1 MKVNHALRRPFT
13 HRSSREIGSP
23 DKSPVARNL
32 HRQRNLITIRQI
44 REIHSR
50 RDSIIDD
57 IGFQCVRSTVD
68 PKHISQ
74 VRPCLRGLTR
84 RQPRSVSSHAGRDH
98 LSTRSKATST
108 AHIADPKS
116 CAYHE
121 NSLSKAGDHDS
132 KNIRYL
138 QKAAQRLDGRTDP
151 SFGIAKPNDG
161 FTTVPRTMPIAKQAI
176 DAQTKGRPAG
186 RTLFG
191 LWARAPDSPSLTA
204 TSLCLLPSAQ
214 RALEPTMTSLT

>member
-1 MKVNHALRRPFT
+1 MKLDHRIKAPLRETFTVSETLSPFAKFVKYI
-13 HRSSREIGSP
+13 HVGIRSLMIS
-23 DKSPVARNL
+23 A
-32 HRQRNLITIRQI
+32 
-44 REIHSR
+44 
-50 RDSIIDD
+50 
-57 IGFQCVRSTVD
+57 FQCVRSTVD